1 MRNTQ
6 HTSLECASIEI
17 FFLMPGKFHGC
28 RSLVGYSPWH
38 HKESDKTEQL
48 FTSLFT
54 RVELLVLWGNPL
66 YRDVHPYHPASREH
80 AVDMDLDDMTEALST
95 MFLHYKLFLPF
106 YSWLLG
112 VVVEVLVVQSRLTLC
127 DSMDCSP
134 PDSIV
139 CGIPRQEYWSG
150 LPFPPRGDL
159 LDPKMETKVSCRLPS
174 EPLGKEVFICRPHLR
189 SEELPWSTW

>member
-1 MRNTQ
+1 M
-6 HTSLECASIEI
+6 
-17 FFLMPGKFHGC
+17 GKPTLQRC
-28 RSLVGYSPWH
+28 
-38 HKESDKTEQL
+38 T
-48 FTSLFT
+48 
-54 RVELLVLWGNPL
+54 LLGNPL
-66 YRDVHPYHPASREH
+66 YRDVHPYHLASREH
-80 AVDMDLDDMTEALST
+80 AVDMDLDDMMEVLST

-112 VVVEVLVVQSRLTLC
+112 VVVEVLAVQSRLNLC

-134 PDSIV
+134 PDFIV

-150 LPFPPRGDL
+150 LPFPPWGDL

-189 SEELPWSTW
+189 SEELHWSTW